1 MIAGTNTRFGGAI
14 DMGRNDS
21 RGKGKTSGRGTG
33 NPRGSAS
40 RGKNEGARPGQR
52 DGARVNKAKE
62 PASKKP
68 VIKTVNKQE
77 GIRLNKYIS
86 NSGICSRR
94 EADTFIATGLVTV
107 NGKIINEMGYKVKL
121 VDDVRFD
128 GRRINP
134 EPMSYVLLNKPKG
147 FATTTSES
155 KGNTVMDL
163 VANASN
169 SRITPIGRLGR
180 NATGLL
186 LFTND
191 DKLKEK
197 LSKKGMT
204 RLFHVE
210 LDKNLKAAD
219 FQKIRDG
226 FTIEGKKIEI
236 EEISYVESKSKK
248 EVGLKIKH
256 MGNSV
261 IRDIFAHFEYDIV
274 KLDCVTLAHLTKKDL
289 PRGKWKILTQEEL
302 NLFSML

>member
-1 MIAGTNTRFGGAI
+1 MT
-14 DMGRNDS
+14 
-21 RGKGKTSGRGTG
+21 
-33 NPRGSAS
+33 
-40 RGKNEGARPGQR
+40 
-52 DGARVNKAKE
+52 
-62 PASKKP
+62 
-68 VIKTVNKQE
+68 

-86 NSGICSRR
+86 NSGVCSRR

-107 NGKIINEMGYKVKL
+107 NGKIINEMGYKVQL
-121 VDDVRFD
+121 EDDVRFD
-128 GRRINP
+128 GRRLNP

-155 KGNTVMDL
+155 KGSTVMDL

-197 LSKKGMT
+197 LSKKGME
-204 RLFHVE
+204 RLFHIE

-219 FQKIRDG
+219 LIRIKEG
-226 FTIEGKKIEI
+226 MTIAGKKITV
-236 EEISYVESKSKK
+236 EEISYVKDKPKK
-248 EVGLKIKH
+248 EIGIKIKH

-261 IRDIFAHFEYDIV
+261 IRDIFADLDYDIV
-274 KLDCVTLAHLTKKDL
+274 RLDCVTLAHLTKKDL
-289 PRGKWKILTQEEL
+289 PRGKWKILTTEEL

>member
-1 MIAGTNTRFGGAI
+1 MS
-14 DMGRNDS
+14 RNDNKRKGKS
-21 RGKGKTSGRGTG
+21 KPVERASGKPKTKGGNRSNTVLSKKNTGKPKSKIETGIAKAKTPGKGKNT
-33 NPRGSAS
+33 
-40 RGKNEGARPGQR
+40 
-52 DGARVNKAKE
+52 
-62 PASKKP
+62 
-68 VIKTVNKQE
+68 QE

-86 NSGICSRR
+86 NSGVCSRR
-94 EADTFIATGLVTV
+94 EADTFIATGLVQV

-121 VDDVRFD
+121 TDDVRFD
-128 GRRINP
+128 GRRLSP

-163 VANASN
+163 VANATN
-169 SRITPIGRLGR
+169 SRVTPIGRLGR

-210 LDKNLKAAD
+210 LDKNVKAAD
-219 FQKIRDG
+219 LQRIKEG
-226 FTIEGKKIEI
+226 MTIDGKKIEV
-236 EEISYVESKSKK
+236 EEISYVEGKSKK
-248 EVGLKIKH
+248 EVGIKIKH

-261 IRDIFAHFEYDIV
+261 IRDIFADLHYDIIR
-274 KLDCVTLAHLTKKDL
+274 LDCVALAHLTKKDL
-289 PRGKWKILTQEEL
+289 PRGKWKILTTEEL
-302 NLFSML
+302 NLFAML

>member
-1 MIAGTNTRFGGAI
+1 
-14 DMGRNDS
+14 MGRNDNS
-21 RGKGKTSGRGTG
+21 RKGKTSSSHTNKDKGKGKIKARGNAPHKREQAAKNTG
-33 NPRGSAS
+33 S
-40 RGKNEGARPGQR
+40 
-52 DGARVNKAKE
+52 VKE
-62 PASKKP
+62 PVKVAAKKSNP
-68 VIKTVNKQE
+68 VTD

-121 VDDVRFD
+121 EDDVRFD

-134 EPMSYVLLNKPKG
+134 EPMAYVLLNKPKG
-147 FATTTSES
+147 FATTTSDS

-163 VANASN
+163 VANASS

-186 LFTND
+186 FFTND

-197 LSKKGMT
+197 LSKKGME

-219 FQKIRDG
+219 FQKIKEG
-226 FTIEGKKIEI
+226 LTIDGKKVEV
-236 EEISYVESKSKK
+236 EEISYVDNRPKK
-248 EVGLKIKH
+248 EIGLKIKN

-261 IRDIFAHFEYDIV
+261 IRDIFKDLNYDIV
-274 KLDCVTLAHLTKKDL
+274 KLDCVTMAHLTKKDL
-289 PRGKWKILTQEEL
+289 PRGRWKILTQQEVE
-302 NLFSML
+302 LFSML

>member
-1 MIAGTNTRFGGAI
+1 
-14 DMGRNDS
+14 MGRNDNS
-21 RGKGKTSGRGTG
+21 RKGKTSSSHTNKDKGKGKIKA
-33 NPRGSAS
+33 RGSAPHK
-40 RGKNEGARPGQR
+40 REQAAKNAGS
-52 DGARVNKAKE
+52 VKE
-62 PASKKP
+62 PVKVAAKKSNP
-68 VIKTVNKQE
+68 VTD

-121 VDDVRFD
+121 EDDVRFD

-134 EPMSYVLLNKPKG
+134 EAMAYVLLNKPKG
-147 FATTTSES
+147 FATTTSDS

-163 VANASN
+163 VANASS

-186 LFTND
+186 FFTND

-197 LSKKGMT
+197 LSKKGME

-219 FQKIRDG
+219 FQKIKEG
-226 FTIEGKKIEI
+226 LTIDGKKVEV
-236 EEISYVESKSKK
+236 EEISYVDNRPKK
-248 EVGLKIKH
+248 EIGLKIKN

-261 IRDIFAHFEYDIV
+261 IRDIFKDLSYDIV
-274 KLDCVTLAHLTKKDL
+274 KLDCVTMAHLTKKDL
-289 PRGKWKILTQEEL
+289 PRGRWKILTQQEVD
-302 NLFSML
+302 LFSML

>member
-1 MIAGTNTRFGGAI
+1 
-14 DMGRNDS
+14 MGRNDTK
-21 RGKGKTSGRGTG
+21 GKGKRKENPEGQGTAKPKSKG
-33 NPRGSAS
+33 GDRSNAS
-40 RGKNEGARPGQR
+40 LNKRNIGKPKSRTQAAP
-52 DGARVNKAKE
+52 AAKGE
-62 PASKKP
+62 SKGKKP
-68 VIKTVNKQE
+68 MT

-86 NSGICSRR
+86 NSGVCSRR

-107 NGKIINEMGYKVKL
+107 NGKIINEMGYKVQL
-121 VDDVRFD
+121 EDDVRFD
-128 GRRINP
+128 GRRLNP

-155 KGNTVMDL
+155 KGSTVMDL

-197 LSKKGMT
+197 LSKKGME
-204 RLFHVE
+204 RLFHIE

-219 FQKIRDG
+219 LTRIKEG
-226 FTIEGKKIEI
+226 MTIAGKKITV
-236 EEISYVESKSKK
+236 EEISYVKDKPKK
-248 EVGLKIKH
+248 EIGIKIKH

-261 IRDIFAHFEYDIV
+261 IRDIFADLDYDI
-274 KLDCVTLAHLTKKDL
+274 
-289 PRGKWKILTQEEL
+289 
-302 NLFSML
+302 

>member
-1 MIAGTNTRFGGAI
+1 
-14 DMGRNDS
+14 MGRNDTK
-21 RGKGKTSGRGTG
+21 GKGKRKDKPEGQGVVKPKSKGGDRSNASLNKRNTG
-33 NPRGSAS
+33 KPKS
-40 RGKNEGARPGQR
+40 RTQAAPTAKGESKGKTPM
-52 DGARVNKAKE
+52 
-62 PASKKP
+62 
-68 VIKTVNKQE
+68 T

-86 NSGICSRR
+86 NSGVCSRR

-107 NGKIINEMGYKVKL
+107 NGKIINEMGYKVQL
-121 VDDVRFD
+121 EDDVRFD
-128 GRRINP
+128 GRRLNP

-155 KGNTVMDL
+155 KGSTVMDL

-197 LSKKGMT
+197 LSKKGME
-204 RLFHVE
+204 RLFHIE

-219 FQKIRDG
+219 LIRIKEG
-226 FTIEGKKIEI
+226 MTIAGKKITV
-236 EEISYVESKSKK
+236 EEISYVKDKPKK
-248 EVGLKIKH
+248 EIGIKIKH

-261 IRDIFAHFEYDIV
+261 IRDIFADLDYDIV
-274 KLDCVTLAHLTKKDL
+274 RLDCVTLAHLTKKDL
-289 PRGKWKILTQEEL
+289 PRGKWKILTTEEL